1 MGRVLSAAAL
11 VRALARD
18 RRDGRRI
25 VFTNGCFD
33 LLHAGHL
40 RLLETARAAG
50 GVLVVGVNADGS
62 VRRLKGPG
70 RPLIPARERAELLAG
85 LRAVT
90 YVALFGEATPRR
102 LIRRIRPDVLVKGAD
117 YGEHEIVGAREVKAW
132 GGRVLRVPLVR
143 GRSTSAIIRKSQ

>member
-1 MGRVLSAAAL
+1 MGRVVSPAALDRAL
-11 VRALARD
+11 VRE
-18 RRDGRRI
+18 RRAGRRI

-50 GVLVVGVNADGS
+50 DVLVVGVNADGS

-70 RPLIPARERAELLAG
+70 RPLIPARERVELLAG

-90 YVALFGEATPRR
+90 YVTLFGEATPRR

-117 YGEHEIVGAREVKAW
+117 YGAHEIVGAREVKAW
-132 GGRVLRVPLVR
+132 GGQVLRVPILR
-143 GRSTSAIIRKSQ
+143 GRSTSAIILRSQ

>member
-1 MGRVLSAAAL
+1 MGRVVSSAAL
-11 VRALARD
+11 DRALTRE
-18 RRDGRRI
+18 RRAGRRI

-50 GVLVVGVNADGS
+50 DSLVVGVNADAS

-70 RPLIPARERAELLAG
+70 RPLVPARERAELLAG
-85 LRAVT
+85 LEVVDYVT
-90 YVALFGEATPRR
+90 IFGEDTPARV
-102 LIRRIRPDVLVKGAD
+102 IRCVRPDVLVKGAD
-117 YGEHEIVGAREVKAW
+117 YGAHEIVGAREVHGW
-132 GGRVLRVPLVR
+132 GGRVLRVPIFH